1 MTTGSRRSGALGA
14 AADGDWKTTGGRPGL
29 EERRGRRPVVGETSW
44 RRWRWDRERMAAG
57 IGMERGAEEDEETLG
72 FVFILI

>member
-1 MTTGSRRSGALGA
+1 M
-14 AADGDWKTTGGRPGL
+14 
-29 EERRGRRPVVGETSW
+29 SW
-44 RRWRWDRERMAAG
+44 RRWRWDGERMAAG